1 MEDFF
6 DILIP
11 LVIAAVYFFGNI
23 LSKKSGD
30 DLEEGLPMPRKRERE
45 VDPEQAER
53 QRQVREE
60 IRRKIEERRR
70 EAPATPASPG
80 FPNPPPVVTAPPEPA
95 RSVRERT
102 KRTNERVHE
111 TRAPVPVPESA
122 EVEPDFSWDAS
133 DDIYENT
140 MQAQL
145 AQIEATRKKAAALKA
160 QGAAATQKLGRQG
173 RRSPKAGRGLLKGP
187 VRVALRT
194 PDAART
200 AFIYGEVLGKPVGMR
215 PHACGAHKVAE

>member
-1 MEDFF
+1 MEDLF

-11 LVIAAVYFFGNI
+11 LVIAAVYFFGNM

-30 DLEEGLPMPRKRERE
+30 DLEDGFPMPRKREGE

-60 IRRKIEERRR
+60 IRRKIEERRGG
-70 EAPATPASPG
+70 APAT
-80 FPNPPPVVTAPPEPA
+80 PNPPPVVTAPPEPA
-95 RSVRERT
+95 RTVRERT
-102 KRTNERVHE
+102 KRTDERVHE
-111 TRAPVPVPESA
+111 TRAPAPVPETVKA
-122 EVEPDFSWDAS
+122 KPDFTWDAS

-160 QGAAATQKLGRQG
+160 QSAAATQKLGRRD
-173 RRSPKAGRGLLKGP
+173 RRPSKAGRGLLKGP
-187 VRVALRT
+187 VRAALRT

-215 PHACGAHKVAE
+215 PQACGAHKVAE